1 MYPNEP
7 YNYQKNSSLEKNWIF
22 LALCVS
28 QLKKKPYYFS
38 LLSNMPQCLFF
49 LLSNGTIIKFSCIF
63 LDLWVKQKAKTCL
76 FFLAL
81 PQKQKSFLFFSF
93 LFFFVFYPMSWFHA
107 QSLTLHV
114 PPFKQKSLLV
124 HLISH
129 FIVSLLVL
137 FPKQK
142 SIFSSLDL
150 RLKFMIL
157 LLPS

>member
-1 MYPNEP
+1 MYPNGP

-28 QLKKKPYYFS
+28 RLKKKPYYLS
-38 LLSNMPQCLFF
+38 LLSDMPQCLFF

-76 FFLAL
+76 FFLHYL
-81 PQKQKSFLFFSF
+81 KSKN
-93 LFFFVFYPMSWFHA
+93 LFFFFYPMSWFHA
-107 QSLTLHV
+107 QSLTPHV
-114 PPFKQKSLLV
+114 PTFKQKSLLV

-157 LLPS
+157 LLTS

>member
-1 MYPNEP
+1 MNFLILVCLTVREKTLLLFFTLRHATMY
-7 YNYQKNSSLEKNWIF
+7 Y
-22 LALCVS
+22 
-28 QLKKKPYYFS
+28 
-38 LLSNMPQCLFF
+38 FF

-76 FFLAL
+76 FFLHYL
-81 PQKQKSFLFFSF
+81 SSKTLFFSF
-93 LFFFVFYPMSWFHA
+93 LFYPMSWFHA

-114 PPFKQKSLLV
+114 PPFKQKSLLI

-129 FIVSLLVL
+129 FIDSLLVL